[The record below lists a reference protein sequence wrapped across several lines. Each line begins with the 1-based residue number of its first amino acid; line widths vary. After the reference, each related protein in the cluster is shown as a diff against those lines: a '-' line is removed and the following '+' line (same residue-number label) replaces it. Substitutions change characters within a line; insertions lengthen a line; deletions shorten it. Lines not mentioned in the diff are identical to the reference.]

1 MHINSE
7 RMDESI
13 EEREYSKIWLRFSLY
28 KEIEEHEKSL
38 PQEEIVDVLKG
49 ILNSYTKD
57 EE

>member
-1 MHINSE
+1 
-7 RMDESI
+7 MDESI